1 MFLPPPQYLTSSL
14 DLKLSQKCGDSPF
27 FLSRQYILQYKGER
41 GKCGEGRGGDDTK
54 DMVGVEG
61 IGKSEGEGRKQRRET
76 HSPQIEGMKF

>member
-27 FLSRQYILQYKGER
+27 FGPVNIFSNTKER
-41 GKCGEGRGGDDTK
+41 GGNVVRGGGGDDTK

-61 IGKSEGEGRKQRRET
+61 IGKSEGEGR
-76 HSPQIEGMKF
+76 